1 MIFDTFQISIYADCE
16 ARNFYLEIILYLK
29 PFLQNNL
36 HNDANCDINVIF
48 IIDNTGY
55 TFIDAY
61 LAGETFEEICRTGR
75 WRGVPKGLVAS
86 GPRAKRR
93 RVTVQRAP
101 PTRSRVC
108 ARVAKRAPRLSSLCK
123 EAIQI
128 TPRLPR
134 APSSRAQINAD
145 RASNWPPGPPL
156 RSSKHWPRISSSFK
170 FFPKTVVLKKPS
182 TGYDAVRSIQGSSFW
197 YKLYSFAIA

>member
-1 MIFDTFQISIYADCE
+1 MQIAESSSGNYFIFRASLVE
-16 ARNFYLEIILYLK
+16 SNFYD
-29 PFLQNNL
+29 
-36 HNDANCDINVIF
+36 DANVIF

-61 LAGETFEEICRTGR
+61 LAVGETFEEICRAGR
-75 WRGVPKGLVAS
+75 WRRVPKGWWFQ

-108 ARVAKRAPRLSSLCK
+108 ARVAKQVPRLSSLCK

-134 APSSRAQINAD
+134 APSQARINATKLRID
-145 RASNWPPGPPL
+145 PRDQPL
-156 RSSKHWPRISSSFK
+156 RSSKHRPRISSFFK
-170 FFPKTVVLKKPS
+170 FFPETFALK
-182 TGYDAVRSIQGSSFW
+182 
-197 YKLYSFAIA
+197 

>member
-1 MIFDTFQISIYADCE
+1 M
-16 ARNFYLEIILYLK
+16 
-29 PFLQNNL
+29 
-36 HNDANCDINVIF
+36 
-48 IIDNTGY
+48 
-55 TFIDAY
+55 
-61 LAGETFEEICRTGR
+61 
-75 WRGVPKGLVAS
+75 AS

-108 ARVAKRAPRLSSLCK
+108 ARVAKRGPRLSSLCK

-134 APSSRAQINAD
+134 APSSRARINAD

-156 RSSKHWPRISSSFK
+156 RSLKHRPRISPSFK
-170 FFPKTVVLKKPS
+170 FFPETVALKKPS
-182 TGYDAVRSIQGSSFW
+182 TGYDAVQSIRGSSLW
-197 YKLYSFAIA
+197 YKLYSFEIAQAQFILARPPKSDLPPFHPSILCGIKDYFILNEINVVYILSYIHFNFFSAFTK